1 MNGRAGGLLVCC
13 FVLVLSAPAAG
24 ADRSSLGAIDSLV
37 SPATGRSGEPSL
49 AVAADGT
56 VWMSWVEQSAAA
68 AHRAPL
74 ATLMTARFSGGRW
87 VAAPRVIRSDTL
99 FVNWA
104 DPPVLAAMSREVA
117 WIAYPWKH
125 PTGAGYAYDLRVSFT
140 TTGGAV
146 WTKPVILN
154 HDGKAAQHGFV
165 SLAPSGEGVELLW
178 LDGRKTRKPK
188 PGHEA
193 EGDMTVRAARLDAGG
208 TLTREVELDA
218 RACDCCNT
226 AAVAVPGGILA
237 AYRDRD
243 KNEVRDI
250 VVSRLQDGAWTPPA
264 PLHRDG
270 WKINGCPVN
279 GPALDSRRTAVA
291 VAWFTM
297 SGDQAQ
303 VLAAFSHD
311 GGEHFGDPIAI
322 STGDPLGRVDVALA
336 GDGSALVSWLEAI
349 GQDALL
355 QVQRVSPSG
364 ALAEPVTIA
373 RVTASRG
380 SGFPRMVLS
389 ADRAYFAWVDP
400 KDSRLRTAS
409 ARIP

>member
-1 MNGRAGGLLVCC
+1 MNGRAGCFVCC
-13 FVLVLSAPAAG
+13 FVLAVSATTAR
-24 ADRSSLGAIDSLV
+24 ADRVSLGAIDSLV
-37 SPATGRSGEPSL
+37 TPATGRSGEPSL

-68 AHRAPL
+68 PGHKAPV

-87 VAAPRVIRSDTL
+87 VAGPRVIQNDTL

-125 PTGAGYAYDLRVSFT
+125 PTGAGYAYDLRASFT

-154 HDGKAAQHGFV
+154 RDNKPAQHGFV
-165 SLAPSGEGVELLW
+165 SLAPLGEGVELVW
-178 LDGRKTRKPK
+178 LDGRKTGKPK
-188 PGHEA
+188 PGHEP

-208 TLTREVELDA
+208 TLTREVELDG

-226 AAVAVPGGILA
+226 AAVAVPGGLLV

-243 KNEVRDI
+243 KDETRDI
-250 VVSRLQDGAWTPPA
+250 ALTRLQDGTWTPPV

-279 GPALDSRRTAVA
+279 GPAL
-291 VAWFTM
+291 
-297 SGDQAQ
+297 
-303 VLAAFSHD
+303 
-311 GGEHFGDPIAI
+311 
-322 STGDPLGRVDVALA
+322 
-336 GDGSALVSWLEAI
+336 
-349 GQDALL
+349 
-355 QVQRVSPSG
+355 
-364 ALAEPVTIA
+364 
-373 RVTASRG
+373 
-380 SGFPRMVLS
+380 
-389 ADRAYFAWVDP
+389 
-400 KDSRLRTAS
+400 
-409 ARIP
+409 